1 MKEFGQSF
9 IIISQFQQSIS
20 RKFLQNSYL
29 VTTNSSGL
37 KSFGRKLFVFVRDKM
52 NAERKLVN
60 SSLFTTQ
67 IENPDFGIGD
77 TTTKPRFWV
86 RFVLT
91 IAITSR
97 WTTSHLEI
105 LCEFKIRFDT
115 GTTRAKRKLCWWK
128 SVLPYIWIWWHFLG
142 PKNWNF
148 FTFWT

>member
-105 LCEFKIRFDT
+105 LREFKIRFDT
-115 GTTRAKRKLCWWK
+115 GTTRAKRKCCVDE
-128 SVLPYIWIWWHFLG
+128 SECCHIFE
-142 PKNWNF
+142 F
-148 FTFWT
+148 SDTFWG